1 MRDIMLRDAAAED
14 RALAEFVKAHYDELC
29 GALGVYPP
37 KQDDLVL
44 ALSRLRR
51 AFSPSA
57 EMPLIKDDVD
67 RARDN
72 VIWAFFRGEAVD
84 KTELR
89 LAVLLLKQSYNAL
102 CDRVAWLQRRPPC
115 RMPGDEPRRDP
126 RYPRT
131 WRTRG

>member
-1 MRDIMLRDAAAED
+1 MRDITLKDAAAED
-14 RALAEFVKAHYDELC
+14 KALVKFVDSHYDELC
-29 GALGVYPP
+29 GALGVHPF
-37 KQDDLVL
+37 DRRDLVL

-102 CDRVAWLQRRPPC
+102 CDRVAYLQLRP
-115 RMPGDEPRRDP
+115 R
-126 RYPRT
+126 PRT
-131 WRTRG
+131 WWTR